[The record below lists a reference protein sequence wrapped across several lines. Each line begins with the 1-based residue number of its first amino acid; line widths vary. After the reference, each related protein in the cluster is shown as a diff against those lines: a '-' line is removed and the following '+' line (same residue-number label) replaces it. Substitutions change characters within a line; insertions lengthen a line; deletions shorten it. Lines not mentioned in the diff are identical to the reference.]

1 MAYGR
6 FAHTLYKS
14 RSFNLPFYL
23 LMHTNEAIY
32 IYGGFRVFVS
42 VLVVHI
48 PLFIC
53 VFVSSAI
60 RRILLAL
67 VRQMQLWHNI
77 I

>member
-1 MAYGR
+1 
-6 FAHTLYKS
+6 
-14 RSFNLPFYL
+14 
-23 LMHTNEAIY
+23 MHTNEAIY

-42 VLVVHI
+42 VLVVHV